1 MPFDQFRFKNSLYML
16 LVGSILIAI
25 NIYFELDIF
34 EMAVAFVHQYEEYD
48 LDELLL
54 IGIPILVGL
63 LIDLLNE
70 KQRKQ
75 HLIDEERL
83 KALKATMNTV
93 HDINNNFLNAMVYF
107 VSEAKEEKQLTDDSI
122 EEIDKLIYE
131 TAERLKLLGNITHT
145 NETDYGQGIKGIDYK
160 PSQNTTDDQ

>member
-1 MPFDQFRFKNSLYML
+1 ML
-16 LVGSILIAI
+16 LFGSILIAI

-34 EMAVAFVHQYEEYD
+34 EMGVAFVHQYEEYD
-48 LDELLL
+48 LDEVLL

-83 KALKATMNTV
+83 KTLKATMNTV
-93 HDINNNFLNAMVYF
+93 HDINNNFLNNMVYF
-107 VSEAKEEKQLTDDSI
+107 VSEARENKQLTDDSI
-122 EEIDKLIYE
+122 EEVDRLIYE
-131 TAERLKLLGNITHT
+131 TADQLKLLGNITHT
-145 NETDYGQGIKGIDYK
+145 KETDFAAGIKGIDYK
-160 PSQNTTDDQ
+160 VDHNK